1 LANVHIDS
9 VGMTR
14 NGNGPVSQAG
24 NHAVPRHRIVVC
36 IAISDP
42 VLAERMISLL
52 PGDSRFEVHRFDVK
66 GGLDDSGDADVILA
80 DRPLAWRRP
89 TIALD
94 DHRHDD
100 GEDLDRWGAEARAIL
115 PSTVDGDLLR
125 AAVVMVAAGFSI
137 VEMDGSRGLFEEGEE
152 PARSSDVGHGEM
164 TLTPRENE
172 VLTLLAHGAPNKVIA
187 RELGISV
194 HTAKFHVASVLA
206 KLNARNRSDAVAIGI
221 RRGLVM
227 L

>member
-1 LANVHIDS
+1 LASVLIDS
-9 VGMTR
+9 AGMRR
-14 NGNGPVSQAG
+14 NGNQPVTQAG
-24 NHAVPRHRIVVC
+24 GHAVPRHRIVVC

-42 VLAERMISLL
+42 VLAERMVSLL
-52 PGDSRFEVHRFDVK
+52 PDDSRFEVH

-80 DRPLAWRRP
+80 DRPLALRRP

-94 DHRHDD
+94 DHHHDD
-100 GEDLDRWGAEARAIL
+100 EQDLDRWGTDARAIL

-137 VEMDGSRGLFEEGEE
+137 VAVEGSRDLSDEGEE
-152 PARSSDVGHGEM
+152 LARSSDIALGEM
-164 TLTPRENE
+164 LTPRESE
-172 VLTLLAHGAPNKVIA
+172 VLSLLAHGASNKVIA
-187 RELGISV
+187 RELEISI

-206 KLNARNRSDAVAIGI
+206 KLKARNRSDAVAIGI
-221 RRGLVM
+221 RRGFVM